1 MSCECKKHCTCTKVY
16 NWNLRSCICEKGKYL
31 KSIADTLV
39 IVCDKIINAT
49 DNVLTNIT
57 NTIPTNMTNIISAN
71 VASTVSR
78 RSDDKKVRYKMK
90 CYIFHSVLLFIILL
104 FTIIII
110 WYHHAKYRSE
120 QKRIGALTK

>member
-1 MSCECKKHCTCTKVY
+1 MSCECKKHCTCIKVY
-16 NWNLRSCICEKGKYL
+16 NWNLRSCICEKDKYL
-31 KSIADTLV
+31 KSIADTPV
-39 IVCDKIINAT
+39 TECDKIINAK
-49 DNVLTNIT
+49 DNVLTNIA
-57 NTIPTNMTNIISAN
+57 NTIRIDMTNIISTN

-78 RSDDKKVRYKMK
+78 RSDDKKVRYKME

-120 QKRIGALTK
+120 QKRTDALTK